1 MSDAWRKIT
10 IGELC
15 TLTKGITPTLKAI
28 PGQYPLVV
36 TAADQ
41 LSSDTYQFDGEAVG
55 AGAGF
60 GDTYFGVYTGKP
72 GCIDTKAC
80 TSSINSSANRAFWQ
94 AEMLRVGRS
103 FGVHI
108 LHSSCQ

>member
-1 MSDAWRKIT
+1 MTISDAKSQHLT
-10 IGELC
+10 QQELEA
-15 TLTKGITPTLKAI
+15 TLWAAANALRGPVDAGDYKAYVF
-28 PGQYPLVV
+28 P
-36 TAADQ
+36 
-41 LSSDTYQFDGEAVG
+41 VG
-55 AGAGF
+55 TDAGF